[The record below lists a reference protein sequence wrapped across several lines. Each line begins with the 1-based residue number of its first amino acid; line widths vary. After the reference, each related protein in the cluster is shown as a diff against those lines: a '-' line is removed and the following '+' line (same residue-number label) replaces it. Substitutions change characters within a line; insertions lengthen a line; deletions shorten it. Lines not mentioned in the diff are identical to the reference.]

1 MATPAP
7 DRVPKFRDER
17 SFSSGRFVSMLSP
30 MLIALTHSRRPSGAR
45 SRARIVVAGVLA
57 GVTLS
62 ATVSGPSRADE
73 RPVVKAAA
81 ASASTGDTSPAV
93 GPTRVESAVSA
104 GGIAVPTTVPGKGRT
119 AVVAGLSTAADILA
133 NPRITLTDRARADL
147 IEGGIDRRLLTVLQ
161 KLAKGHT
168 ISVTVLRSGHSQFVK
183 GTDRVSNHIVGRAA
197 DIGRV
202 DGQPVAIANPG
213 ALDLLTQALA
223 MPDSIRPTEL
233 GGPVDTDGDG
243 PIGFTDS
250 GHDDHLHIGFDV

>member
-1 MATPAP
+1 M
-7 DRVPKFRDER
+7 
-17 SFSSGRFVSMLSP
+17 
-30 MLIALTHSRRPSGAR
+30 
-45 SRARIVVAGVLA
+45 AGVA
-57 GVTLS
+57 LS
-62 ATVSGPSRADE
+62 ATVSGPSHADE

-81 ASASTGDTSPAV
+81 TTASTADTSPGAA
-93 GPTRVESAVSA
+93 PTRVESAVSA
-104 GGIAVPTTVPGKGRT
+104 GGIAIPTTVPGKGRT
-119 AVVAGLSTAADILA
+119 AVVAGLATAADILA
-133 NPRITLTDRARADL
+133 NPRITLTDRVRADL

-183 GTDRVSNHIVGRAA
+183 GTDRVSNHIGGRAA

-202 DGQPVAIANPG
+202 DGQPVGIANAG
-213 ALDLLTQALA
+213 ALDALAQALA

>member
-1 MATPAP
+1 M
-7 DRVPKFRDER
+7 F
-17 SFSSGRFVSMLSP
+17 SP

-45 SRARIVVAGVLA
+45 SRARIAVAGVLA

-62 ATVSGPSRADE
+62 ATVSGPSHADE

>member
-1 MATPAP
+1 M
-7 DRVPKFRDER
+7 F
-17 SFSSGRFVSMLSP
+17 SP
-30 MLIALTHSRRPSGAR
+30 MLIAPPHSRRPPGAHG
-45 SRARIVVAGVLA
+45 RARIAAASLFAGVA
-57 GVTLS
+57 LS
-62 ATVSGPSRADE
+62 GTVSGPARADE
-73 RPVVKAAA
+73 RPVVKAAV
-81 ASASTGDTSPAV
+81 ASASTADTSPAAA
-93 GPTRVESAVSA
+93 PTRVESAVSA
-104 GGIAVPTTVPGKGRT
+104 GTIAVPTTVPGKGRT
-119 AVVAGLSTAADILA
+119 AVVAGLATAADVLA
-133 NPRITLTDRARADL
+133 NPRIALTDRARADL

-202 DGQPVAIANPG
+202 DGQPVSIANPG
-213 ALDLLTQALA
+213 ALDVLAQALA

-250 GHDDHLHIGFDV
+250 SHDDHLHIGFDA